1 MRKVIVAILV
11 VAAGC
16 SDSAQAPRVG
26 AGVGIQVNDG
36 NNSVSIDSSKVP
48 VLPSCGLG
56 QLVQQD
62 STAGSWICV
71 AAAPDAV
78 RLGGL
83 KPSSYAA
90 ATEGVANDAAK
101 LGGRPASSYA
111 AATDGV
117 ADDTSRLAGRL
128 AGSYLSQDPSGTD
141 YKLKGDIRLGDFREL
156 VSHTQCF
163 RRNVA
168 DACEVS
174 AATSLSVG
182 ATFCGT
188 APSSDGS
195 LPAQLEPNSGNPAV
209 KGSGYRAGKL
219 LCEKTF
225 GPAAHICTGEEMVR
239 SAQLGIAIKAPLSGF
254 WYSSGNMSSD
264 QANSDCQGWTS
275 QSSSRVGPVWS
286 DTFPNFGHCDVLRP
300 VACCR

>member
-1 MRKVIVAILV
+1 MRKVIVVILV

-16 SDSAQAPRVG
+16 SSSTEAPRLG
-26 AGVGIQVNDG
+26 AGVGIQVDDG

-71 AAAPDAV
+71 AAAPDAA

-83 KPSSYAA
+83 APSSYAA
-90 ATEGVANDAAK
+90 ATQGVANDAAK
-101 LGGRPASSYA
+101 LAGRPASSYA
-111 AATDGV
+111 LATDGV
-117 ADDTSRLAGRL
+117 ADDASRLAGHL

-141 YKLKGDIRLGDFREL
+141 YNLKGDIRLGDFREL

-163 RRNVA
+163 RRNVSG
-168 DACEVS
+168 DCEVS
-174 AATSLSVG
+174 AGTSVSVG

-188 APSSDGS
+188 APSSAGS
-195 LPAQLEPNSGNPAV
+195 FPAQPEPNSGNPVV
-209 KGSGYRAGKL
+209 KASGYRAGKL
-219 LCEKTF
+219 LCQKTY
-225 GPAAHICTGEEMVR
+225 GPAAHVCSGEEMVR
-239 SAQLGIAIKAPLSGF
+239 SAQLGIAINAPLSGF
-254 WYSSGNMSSD
+254 WYSSGSMSSD
-264 QANSDCQGWTS
+264 ERITDCMGWTS
-275 QSSSRVGPVWS
+275 HDAGLEGPVWS